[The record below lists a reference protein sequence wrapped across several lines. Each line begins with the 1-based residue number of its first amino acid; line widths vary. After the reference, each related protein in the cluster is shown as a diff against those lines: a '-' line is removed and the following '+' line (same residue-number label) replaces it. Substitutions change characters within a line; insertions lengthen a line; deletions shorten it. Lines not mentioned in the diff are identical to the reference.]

1 LIIVKLSSAS
11 AVFPECDVNNRMT
24 AGAGCDRIVN
34 VMQRCFRLRPR
45 GPRPFL
51 IPVLVLCLLLGGA
64 GALGDDIDD
73 ELGLWSMYFWNANLG
88 DSRWVAQ
95 GDLQYR
101 HWSVGSDTEQILL
114 RGALG
119 YRPAGGGTVLAGGFA
134 FIESR
139 PFGDGG
145 RDVNERRVYQEAL
158 IPQGPLGRVHLTHR
172 LRFEQRW
179 IDGQD
184 FRTRFRYAL
193 FANIPLNR
201 EDLGPGAT
209 YVALYNEVFVNGQRD
224 IGGGRSVDR
233 LDRNRLYGGIGYT
246 LAPGARLQIGVM
258 RQNAP
263 NFDRNQLQL
272 SFHHS
277 F

>member
-1 LIIVKLSSAS
+1 MFLLPWA
-11 AVFPECDVNNRMT
+11 M
-24 AGAGCDRIVN
+24 GA
-34 VMQRCFRLRPR
+34 R
-45 GPRPFL
+45 G
-51 IPVLVLCLLLGGA
+51 A
-64 GALGDDIDD
+64 DIDD
-73 ELGLWSMYFWNANLG
+73 ELGLWSMYFWTTGIG

-101 HWSVGSDTEQILL
+101 HWSTGRDTEQVLL

-119 YRPAGGGTVLAGGFA
+119 YRPSGGRTVLAAGYA

-145 RDVNERRVYQEAL
+145 TDVNESRVYQEAL
-158 IPQGPLGRVHLTHR
+158 IPQGPLGRVYLTHR

-201 EDLGPGAT
+201 EDLEPGAV
-209 YVALYNEVFVNGQRD
+209 YLALYNEVFVNGQRD
-224 IGGGRSVDR
+224 IGMDRSVDR

-246 LAPGARLQIGVM
+246 LAPGARLQFGVM

-263 NFDRNQLQL
+263 DVDRNQLQL